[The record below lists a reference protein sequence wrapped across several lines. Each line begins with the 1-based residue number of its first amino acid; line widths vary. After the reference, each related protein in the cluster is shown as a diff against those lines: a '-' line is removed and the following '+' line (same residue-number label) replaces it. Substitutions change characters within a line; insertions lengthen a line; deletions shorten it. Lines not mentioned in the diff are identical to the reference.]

1 MNVINELEK
10 SLGYIKVEDYL
21 RNIGKRRK
29 SFPSL
34 LNISHAVIWKMQHI
48 VRETM
53 RWGTMVAAVVVTG
66 LHTPSKDPKKKK
78 KKKREKRPDHPKFF

>member
-1 MNVINELEK
+1 MFYFCKLFNVSVIFRSHHFSENSLLKGLTTFSNDLGMNVINELEK

-34 LNISHAVIWKMQHI
+34 LNISHAVI
-48 VRETM
+48 
-53 RWGTMVAAVVVTG
+53 
-66 LHTPSKDPKKKK
+66 
-78 KKKREKRPDHPKFF
+78 